1 MIEGREVVSRRGAVA
16 ADPPEAARIGSRVL
30 AAGGNAMDAIAA
42 AGIAGC
48 MLAPAAA
55 GIGGYVGCAVVLSGD
70 GQGQRVWSVDSNA
83 VAPASAHDHMF
94 EVISLGSPAE
104 RLEDTRAMQ
113 SNGTN
118 EKEYACRV
126 RDDANVVGPLA
137 VAVPGVMGCIGTLWE
152 RWGRLEWRQIVEPSR
167 ELLENGLQLAGPDGL
182 RHRPEMAETLGHIAE
197 AGWQDFYRG
206 ELARKI
212 ADGVQGA
219 GGILTRDDMAAFEPR
234 VTEPYGSSYRDS
246 SVHCAILP
254 NGGLTCLQIL
264 NMMECFDPP
273 PVGSVEYWHLVAEV
287 LKLAWRDRLRH
298 LGDPDFVSV
307 PVRRL
312 LSKDYAA
319 GRVES
324 IRQFPRHVDM
334 LIPPRAQEHEHGTFH
349 FSSADAEGNLVSMTL
364 SHGGG
369 FGSKF
374 VVRGTG
380 IVLGHGMC
388 RFDPR
393 PGRPNSIAGGKRPL
407 NNTCPV
413 LVRLPD
419 RDIAAGLPGG
429 RRLVSVAAQIVQRM
443 VDFGASAYEAAESP
457 RLHVGAHEPLELM
470 ESVGSPILD
479 GIGEIGHTVRKV
491 RAVAGAAH
499 CAEVLRGK
507 ALVRAGGNGWAAGVA

>member
-1 MIEGREVVSRRGAVA
+1 MIEGKEVVSARGAVA
-16 ADPPEAARIGSRVL
+16 ANPPEAARIGARVL

-70 GQGQRVWSVDSNA
+70 GRGQRVWSIDSNA
-83 VAPASAHDHMF
+83 IAPACAHDHMF
-94 EVISLGSPAE
+94 EVIPAGSPAE
-104 RLEDTRAMQ
+104 RPEDTRALQ
-113 SNGTN
+113 DSGIN

-126 RDDANVVGPLA
+126 KDNANVIGPLA

-167 ELLENGLQLAGPDGL
+167 ELLKNGLQLAGPDGVP
-182 RHRPEMAETLGHIAE
+182 HRPEMAETLAHIAE
-197 AGWQDFYRG
+197 TGWRDFYSG
-206 ELARKI
+206 ELGRKI

-219 GGILTRDDMAAFEPR
+219 GGILARDDMAAFEPR
-234 VTEPYGSSYRDS
+234 ITEPYCISYRNS

-273 PVGSVEYWHLVAEV
+273 PAESVEYWHLIAEV
-287 LKLAWRDRLRH
+287 LKLAWRDRLRY
-298 LGDPDFVSV
+298 LGDPDSVSV

-334 LIPPRAQEHEHGTFH
+334 LIRRHAQEYDHGTFH

-364 SHGGG
+364 SHGGS

-388 RFDPR
+388 RFDPH
-393 PGRPNSIAGGKRPL
+393 PGHPNSIAGSKRPL
-407 NNTCPV
+407 SNTCPV

-429 RRLVSVAAQIVQRM
+429 RRLISVAAQIVQRI
-443 VDFGASAYEAAESP
+443 VDFGASGCQAAESP
-457 RLHVGAHEPLELM
+457 RLHVGTHEPVELM
-470 ESVGSPILD
+470 ESVGSPIFEGL
-479 GIGEIGHTVRKV
+479 GEIGHTVRKV
-491 RAVAGAAH
+491 RSVANAAH
-499 CAEVLRGK
+499 CAEVLREE
-507 ALVRAGGNGWAAGVA
+507 ALIRAGGNGWAAGVA